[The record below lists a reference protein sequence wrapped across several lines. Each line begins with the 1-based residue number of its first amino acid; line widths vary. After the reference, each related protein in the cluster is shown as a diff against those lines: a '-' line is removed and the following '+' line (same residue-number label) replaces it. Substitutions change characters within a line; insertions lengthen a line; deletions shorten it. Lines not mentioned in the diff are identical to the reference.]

1 MHDVRPVCRLSYDH
15 SRWRRRVGRRRR
27 EHVARRGGV
36 VTRGRVSIRIAAG
49 RAGHPGS
56 CAWIGRGGW
65 CARRSWRPAPLDQ
78 VWCSSVAGGA
88 CRETALCVA
97 LCTRARLARALVA
110 GMGCEKRLRR
120 VFLSKKRCSRRLS
133 IGEGSNIQSC
143 PLKPEPFFARAR
155 AKEYRDRRVGLRSA
169 LPSAHTSL

>member
-120 VFLSKKRCSRRLS
+120 VFLSKKRCSCRSIYRR
-133 IGEGSNIQSC
+133 GVQH
-143 PLKPEPFFARAR
+143 LKLPSQTRTFFARAR
-155 AKEYRDRRVGLRSA
+155 AKDYRDRRVGLRSA